1 MADSIYEQGLGNK
14 KVGPPKQREAPVD
27 TNPQSDDYNFVEDM
41 FRGFKAG
48 SETFLSGFRTAAD
61 NVKDVIGS
69 VSELIPATGTGSK
82 EERAFTTG
90 MAMLGETPNWI
101 TGASPW
107 NAALGQINI
116 LNQEQTERDRLQ
128 LREDELRQNR
138 ELQEAELE
146 QNRKDAKALQGYRDA
161 AVDAQ
166 KLGYL
171 LNFLGTL
178 ASADA
183 RQKDPAKPEWGEEAL
198 IRKLAPFY
206 SEPGKLHTP
215 QSFIEAYLTD
225 ITPEQEE
232 ELNEV
237 FVATG
242 LAGGDTEMSFNLE
255 AILQVAL
262 DNVAKLE
269 DGLASGLY
277 KNLPGSAVES
287 ITPYI
292 TRVGALI
299 SPSQGLGPG
308 TVVDPENES

>member
-69 VSELIPATGTGSK
+69 VGDLIPPMGTGSK
-82 EERAFTTG
+82 EERAYRTG
-90 MAMLGETPNWI
+90 MAMLGETPNWR

-116 LNQEQTERDRLQ
+116 LNQEQTDRDRLQ
-128 LREDELRQNR
+128 LRVDELKQNR
-138 ELQEAELE
+138 ELQESELE
-146 QNRKDAKALQGYRDA
+146 QNREDAKALQGYRDA

-166 KLGYL
+166 KLGYF
-171 LNFLGTL
+171 LNLIGTL
-178 ASADA
+178 ANAES
-183 RQKDPAKPEWGEEAL
+183 RQKNSLKPEWGEEAL
-198 IRKLAPFY
+198 TNKLAPFY

-215 QSFIEAYLTD
+215 QSFIETYLVD
-225 ITPEQEE
+225 ITPEQVD
-232 ELNEV
+232 ELSDAL
-237 FVATG
+237 VATG
-242 LAGGDTEMSFNLE
+242 LVSGDAEMSFNLE
-255 AILQVAL
+255 AILRVAL

-269 DGLASGLY
+269 KGLASGVY
-277 KNLPGSAVES
+277 KDLPVSAVES
-287 ITPYI
+287 LTSYVD
-292 TRVGALI
+292 RVVDII
-299 SPSQGLGPG
+299 SPSEGLGPG
-308 TVVDPENES
+308 TVVDPKK